1 MSQDPPLIPVR
12 RAYDRWSAI
21 YDDYDNPMVS
31 AASEIVAGLAP
42 MARGRHVLELGCG
55 TGRNLLALS
64 GAGAA
69 SVTGCDLSGGMLAAA
84 RAKAPE
90 LALVSADLGAALPFG
105 DASADMVLFCLVLEH
120 MEALAPPLREARR
133 VLRPGGLVLAAAI
146 SRFASTLDGIHA
158 RALADPSFAR
168 IAADDVLTGEHR
180 NDPHERPEWFTTAY
194 FHHPDELWEELAVAG
209 FAVEGVLA
217 VEGVASFLRDEA
229 WWLEDEQRRA
239 ALLDAIRSVE
249 QEPSVLGASAHLLA
263 VGRA

>member
-105 DASADMVLFCLVLEH
+105 DASADMILFCLVLEH

-133 VLRPGGLVLAAAI
+133 VLRPGGHVAIVEIHPDLAAQGVAAHFKDGGEIVHMPTFAHRLEDFTRAADAAGLAVTRSRAWRPRDFARPHAKMRKREPEAPFVLELVLEPAV
-146 SRFASTLDGIHA
+146 
-158 RALADPSFAR
+158 
-168 IAADDVLTGEHR
+168 AADR
-180 NDPHERPEWFTTAY
+180 W
-194 FHHPDELWEELAVAG
+194 
-209 FAVEGVLA
+209 
-217 VEGVASFLRDEA
+217 
-229 WWLEDEQRRA
+229 
-239 ALLDAIRSVE
+239 
-249 QEPSVLGASAHLLA
+249 
-263 VGRA
+263 